1 MEINLQESA
10 DWFKLTNEI
19 PNVWG
24 NIILC
29 EKSLFCINFICLM
42 TISSQG
48 ISPLISD
55 EAQTTLFFR
64 HPRSEKKDALDT
76 RFVS

>member
-19 PNVWG
+19 PNVKG

-29 EKSLFCINFICLM
+29 EKCLFIINFICLM

-48 ISPLISD
+48 ISPLILD
-55 EAQTTLFFR
+55 KVQTTHLFR
-64 HPRSEKKDALDT
+64 HPFLNKKLHEN
-76 RFVS
+76 SSLC

>member
-24 NIILC
+24 NIYFV
-29 EKSLFCINFICLM
+29 KGVSLYQIYMVHDNLVSGHFA
-42 TISSQG
+42 S
-48 ISPLISD
+48 LISH
-55 EAQTTLFFR
+55 EVQTTHLFR
-64 HPRSEKKDALDT
+64 HAISEKKDALDT
-76 RFVS
+76 RLVS